1 MLALLFIIFFAL
13 LLLSVPVAFALGISA
28 LAIFVLEGL
37 SPTIAFQRIAN
48 GISIYSLIAVPFF
61 IFGGELML
69 RGGIAERLVSLCQ
82 AIFGKLKGG
91 LGVVNV
97 MSSMVFGGISGSA
110 VADTSAI
117 GTMMIPAMKKEGY
130 DTDYAVNVTVTS
142 SLAGVLIPPSHN
154 FILFALAAG
163 GMVSVSDL
171 FLAGVFPGILM
182 CCILAVV
189 TYAIAVRRNYPSAE
203 FPGMRVVV
211 ALAMSAIPG
220 VLTGVIIVGGVLSGV
235 VTVTES
241 AAIGVLYA
249 LVVTATL
256 YRSLNYAV
264 IKDCLL
270 TTVRTTGIVVYMV
283 GTAAAFSYLLTFYRA
298 PDAVINGLLAI
309 SDNKFVILLLI
320 NIALIIFG
328 TFMDMAGLILIC
340 TPIFLP
346 VAISLGIDPAHF
358 GVIMVMNLGLGL
370 TTPPVGACLFVGCAI
385 GQIPIEKTVRT
396 ILPFYAAIFVA
407 LMLVTFIPAISMW
420 LPNQFR

>member
-1 MLALLFIIFFAL
+1 MLAVLFLIFFAL

-82 AIFGKLKGG
+82 AIFGKLRGG

-171 FLAGVFPGILM
+171 FLAGVLPGILM
-182 CCILAVV
+182 CLILAVV
-189 TYAIAVRRNYPSAE
+189 TYVIAVRRGYPRAE
-203 FPGMRVVV
+203 YPGLRVVI

-241 AAIGVLYA
+241 AAIGVMYA
-249 LVVTATL
+249 LLVTGLL
-256 YRSLNYAV
+256 YRSLSFAV
-264 IKDCLL
+264 IKECLL
-270 TTVRTTGIVVYMV
+270 TTVRTTGIVIYMV

-298 PDAVINGLLAI
+298 PEAVINTLLAI
-309 SDNKFVILLLI
+309 SENKFVILLLI

-346 VAISLGIDPAHF
+346 VAVSLGIDPAHF

-385 GQIPIEKTVRT
+385 GQIPIEKTVKT
-396 ILPFYAAIFVA
+396 ILPFYLAIFVA
-407 LMLVTFIPAISMW
+407 LMLVTYVPAISMW